1 MEYCLAPSV
10 GVWNVHICGCMTLII
25 EHEKYLHK
33 SQEFDRVQWNDK
45 QPKCIWFNHDSIF
58 LALVGIYIK

>member
-1 MEYCLAPSV
+1 M
-10 GVWNVHICGCMTLII
+10 ILIR

-33 SQEFDRVQWNDK
+33 SQEFDKVQWNGK
-45 QPKCIWFNHDSIF
+45 QPKCIWINHDSTF